1 MGRDPSRQIEKE
13 WIERKTAKTKER
25 KRRFVG
31 WHNRRLHFQY
41 NCINNSGLVTLFH
54 QCTLLFSH
62 HLIFIEDDDCGIDSY
77 INNKEIEANVLRIL
91 TDAALS
97 LPVDSKIICGSVS
110 TEIGYQ
116 ISHTVVCNLLQKF
129 AAQELIKLDES
140 TQDDKS
146 FLTISHA
153 EHVRLIAVVNEEHK
167 SETPKKRKRKWN
179 ID

>member
-1 MGRDPSRQIEKE
+1 MGREDLLGGTTDASTSNI
-13 WIERKTAKTKER
+13 TASITA
-25 KRRFVG
+25 
-31 WHNRRLHFQY
+31 
-41 NCINNSGLVTLFH
+41 
-54 QCTLLFSH
+54 
-62 HLIFIEDDDCGIDSY
+62 DDDCGIDSY

-153 EHVRLIAVVNEEHK
+153 EHVRLIAVVNEELFGRPHNVQPNWITLGNQLDGVHLLDPDIARAYQKHYPDGNCLIAK
-167 SETPKKRKRKWN
+167 S
-179 ID
+179 